1 MVKNIG
7 CSKFRKIGCPLLA
20 LKGCVYIHIFYS
32 YTFSFLNQDSV
43 VLDCRA
49 ACCRM
54 ENALGTCWDKGAL
67 VVETGCFWRE
77 MGPVEVGNGG
87 KLIKCQCRVVRE

>member
-1 MVKNIG
+1 M
-7 CSKFRKIGCPLLA
+7 
-20 LKGCVYIHIFYS
+20 YIHVSYS

-49 ACCRM
+49 AEGWKMLLWAR
-54 ENALGTCWDKGAL
+54 WDKGAL
-67 VVETGCFWRE
+67 VVGTGCFWRE
-77 MGPVEVGNGG
+77 MGPVEVGHGR